1 MEVHK
6 PKFVKGLIAEIFVI
20 VIGISLAVLA
30 ERMVEHFQHRKEARG
45 VASRMVAELRRDSAD
60 LHFNMIHHQLGYAAD
75 SLLTDWSRGLIE
87 LEDDSLK
94 LYAGRSLNF
103 TFFASNTAEIEALK
117 GSGKLY
123 LIEDEELLST
133 ILKHYDRYADFD
145 LFTSLG
151 QKLSQRI
158 SDLYKEHAS
167 LKTNMNFTADALVYE
182 FNAEDLRK
190 NLRGNRMLENLLQE
204 KRVMDAFVIQRSRTA
219 LKRTEKII
227 AQLQGK
233 H

>member
-20 VIGISLAVLA
+20 VVGISLAVTA
-30 ERMVEHFQHRKEARG
+30 ERMVEHFQHRKEAKG
-45 VASRMVAELRRDSAD
+45 VAKRMVAELRRDSAD
-60 LHFNMIHHQLGYAAD
+60 LQFNIIHHQLGFEAD
-75 SLLTDWSRGLIE
+75 SILTAWSRGLIE
-87 LEDDSLK
+87 LENDSLK

-103 TFFASNTAEIEALK
+103 TFFASNTSEIEALK

-123 LIEDEELLST
+123 LIEDEFLLST

-145 LFTSLG
+145 LFTDLAS
-151 QKLSQRI
+151 KLSQRI
-158 SDLYKEHAS
+158 SELYKEHSS
-167 LKTNMNFTADALVYE
+167 LNTNMVFAADALVYE
-182 FNAEDLRK
+182 FNAEELTK

-204 KRVMDAFVIQRSRTA
+204 KRVMDAFFIQRSTTA

-227 AQLQGK
+227 ASLEK
-233 H
+233 LH

>member
-30 ERMVEHFQHRKEARG
+30 ERMVEHFQHQKESKG
-45 VASRMVAELRRDSAD
+45 VISRMITELRRDSMD
-60 LHFNMIHHQLGYAAD
+60 LVFNLKYHTRASIAD
-75 SLLTDWSRGLIE
+75 SVLTRWSRREI
-87 LEDDSLK
+87 DISVDSLVSHVNS
-94 LYAGRSLNF
+94 SLNF
-103 TFFASNTAEIEALK
+103 TFFATNTAEIEALK

-133 ILKHYDRYADFD
+133 ILKHYDRYTDFK
-145 LFTSLG
+145 LFTEMNI
-151 QKLSQRI
+151 KLSDRLNTIYQSYAQLNTQFDFSSKGI
-158 SDLYKEHAS
+158 VYKFDGKA
-167 LKTNMNFTADALVYE
+167 LQDA
-182 FNAEDLRK
+182 
-190 NLRGNRMLENLLQE
+190 LRGNQEWENILQH
-204 KRVMDAFVIQRSRTA
+204 KRVGDEFVLMMTRSA

-227 AQLQGK
+227 AQLQEV